1 MKEKEYFKV
10 PYISNSALSWF
21 KISPLYC
28 FKRMQGE
35 IEDEQKSYF
44 TTGKQIHMAL
54 LEPER
59 FKKIYTVLDA
69 ETPRSGAQ
77 KSFCD
82 TYLSQIRLGVDE
94 KEASLIAFEENY
106 SAKNKSEN
114 AIAKDIDKLLNN
126 LEEYISYL
134 KAKEEYVEVL
144 NKSKFELIQS
154 VISTVKKHKKANTL
168 FDNTFKD
175 VIANNTE
182 IFNELIVFWDYPKLV
197 NEEPIKC
204 KSMIDRLIIDHDNK
218 KITLIDFKTSSK
230 LGKFKEEFELFEYY
244 RQLSFYWMAINSHF
258 SKYTDY
264 EKETY
269 IVVCSTVEP
278 HECKVLNISDEY
290 LNEGTK
296 EIVRLMDEISWH
308 YFTGHWDH
316 SKEYYEGDGTETL

>member
-10 PYISNSALSWF
+10 PYISNSALGWF

-28 FKRMQGE
+28 FKRMQRE
-35 IEDEQKSYF
+35 IEEEKKSYF

-59 FKKIYTVLDA
+59 FKKIYTVLDS
-69 ETPRSGAQ
+69 ETPRSSAQ
-77 KSFCD
+77 KNFCD
-82 TYLSQIRLGVDE
+82 TYLSQLRLGVE
-94 KEASLIAFEENY
+94 KEEASLIAFEENY
-106 SAKNKSEN
+106 SAKNKSEK

-144 NKSKFELIQS
+144 SKSKFELIQS
-154 VISTVKKHKKANTL
+154 VISTVKNHKKANKL
-168 FDNTFKD
+168 FDNLFKD
-175 VIANNTE
+175 IVSSNVE
-182 IFNELIVFWDYPKLV
+182 ILNELIIYWDYPINVKQ
-197 NEEPIKC
+197 EPIKC

-218 KITLIDFKTSSK
+218 KVTLIDLKTSSK

-258 SKYTDY
+258 SEIKDY
-264 EKETY
+264 EQETY

-278 HECKVLNISDEY
+278 HECKVFDISKEY
-290 LNEGTK
+290 LNEGTE
-296 EIVRLMDEISWH
+296 EIVKLMNEISWH
-308 YFTGHWDH
+308 YFSGHWDH
-316 SKEYYEGDGTETL
+316 SKEYYEGDGTEIL